1 MVPWCRLFLNGKGWY
16 IWTSESDCKNLGSIQ
31 STPSLCTGPSAPHRR
46 LPAPTVAMPCLSRG
60 WMCVRVRAAGFF
72 KAYRGNV
79 SLPNGYTLERWSPTP
94 GNNHSIFFEPTTCN
108 PKRSFAALHRNCG
121 SQKAVGRRHPRVGG
135 RARVRLATILR
146 GDVLRRAEDQAR
158 SEGV

>member
-1 MVPWCRLFLNGKGWY
+1 MVSRLFLNGKGWY

-46 LPAPTVAMPCLSRG
+46 LPAPTVATTLLPALPHAPLTGCG
-60 WMCVRVRAAGFF
+60 CCVCAAGFF

-108 PKRSFAALHRNCG
+108 PKRPFTT
-121 SQKAVGRRHPRVGG
+121 P
-135 RARVRLATILR
+135 
-146 GDVLRRAEDQAR
+146 
-158 SEGV
+158 